1 MTRLSP
7 EPASRVLESKSEPNA
22 SRARFSLG
30 RLVEARTLK
39 RGGVTV
45 LLTGVFGDLAYHGIT
60 NPRSVFV
67 RCCGPEFFSHGLI
80 LLGVPLVAA
89 FGLTWFIQHRRD
101 TVRSQP
107 LQHVAGH
114 HESGV
119 AAGRVADTG
128 GDDPTERIGLDRGAA
143 ATPTDVAVLLLY
155 WAIPVTLA
163 VVAARFAWRRRP
175 SALRAVGETR

>member
-1 MTRLSP
+1 M
-7 EPASRVLESKSEPNA
+7 ESKSEPNA
-22 SRARFSLG
+22 SRARLSLG

-39 RGGVTV
+39 RGGATV

-89 FGLTWFIQHRRD
+89 FGLTWFIQHRSN

-107 LQHVAGH
+107 LQLIPGNDPHVV
-114 HESGV
+114 V
-119 AAGRVADTG
+119 ARRVADPS
-128 GDDPTERIGLDRGAA
+128 GDGATERIELGGDAA
-143 ATPTDVAVLLLY
+143 ATPIELAVLLLY
-155 WAIPVTLA
+155 WAIPVALA
-163 VVAARFAWRRRP
+163 LVAARFAWRRRP
-175 SALRAVGETR
+175 SALRAVGET

>member
-1 MTRLSP
+1 MSP
-7 EPASRVLESKSEPNA
+7 EPDSKVLESKSELDA
-22 SRARFSLG
+22 SRARLSPG
-30 RLVEARTLK
+30 RLLGARTLK

-89 FGLTWFIQHRRD
+89 FGLIWLIQHRGD
-101 TVRSQP
+101 TARRQP

-114 HESGV
+114 DEHVVV
-119 AAGRVADTG
+119 ARRVADPG
-128 GDDPTERIGLDRGAA
+128 VDGPTEGIGLGRGAA

-175 SALRAVGETR
+175 SALRAVGEAR